1 MLYIKSREDL
11 SFEDWFQPANQLQI
25 IKKSIKPSLEN
36 FELNSEPL
44 IRQGYDYILS
54 ASSELI
60 VNNLADW
67 PKFMKRDK
75 RTRRYENFMKKIDRD
90 RKDQSEFFKKVRK
103 QMINDS
109 IYEAFLPFPK
119 CSSLPFIAEN
129 VFFADKLMLVT
140 SSIKITLISSH
151 RLDMNAIELFSSDL
165 ESHLL

>member
-67 PKFMKRDK
+67 PKFMRRDK
-75 RTRRYENFMKKIDRD
+75 GTRRYENFMKKIDPD

-129 VFFADKLMLVT
+129 VFLP
-140 SSIKITLISSH
+140 IS
-151 RLDMNAIELFSSDL
+151 LCL
-165 ESHLL
+165 